1 MKKIVSLLLA
11 TLMVATL
18 LSGCSSKKED
28 WAYIEDKG
36 TLVIGITLYEPMNYY
51 DADGN
56 LTGFDTEFAQAV
68 CDKLGVEPVF
78 QVIEWDQ
85 KEFELQSKS
94 IDCIWNGLTV
104 TEERKE
110 DMAFSTSYV
119 ENKQVV
125 VIQKE
130 NADTYATI
138 DDLTGITICAESG
151 SAGQSAIEDDAT
163 LSTNEFVGVS
173 AQKDGLLEVK
183 SGTCQACV
191 LDYVLARAVITDETD
206 YSDLMIIDSI
216 ELAKEEYAIGLRLE
230 DAETLEKI
238 NGAIAELMEDGTMEA
253 LGEKYGVN
261 VVY

>member
-11 TLMVATL
+11 TLMVAIL
-18 LSGCSSKKED
+18 LAGCSSKKED

-51 DADGN
+51 DEN
-56 LTGFDTEFAQAV
+56 NELTGFDTEFAQAV

-125 VIQKE
+125 VIQKA

-151 SAGQSAIEDDAT
+151 SAGQSAIENDAV
-163 LSTNEFVGVS
+163 LCTNEFVGVS

-230 DAETLEKI
+230 DAQTLEKI
-238 NGAIAELMEDGTMEA
+238 NGAIAELMADGTMQE

>member
-1 MKKIVSLLLA
+1 MKKIISLVLMSMMIL
-11 TLMVATL
+11 TLFA
-18 LSGCSSKKED
+18 GCTSQKED

-51 DADGN
+51 DEDGN
-56 LTGFDTEFAQAV
+56 LTGFDTEFAEAV
-68 CDKLGVEPVF
+68 CEKLGVEPVF

-104 TEERKE
+104 TEERKA

-125 VIQKE
+125 VIQTV
-130 NADTYATI
+130 NADTYVTLN
-138 DDLTGITICAESG
+138 DLTDITICAENG
-151 SAGQSAIEDDAT
+151 SAGQSAIEDDEI
-163 LSTNEFVGVS
+163 LSTNKFIGVS
-173 AQKDGLLEVK
+173 AQKDALLEVK
-183 SGTCQACV
+183 SGTCQAAV
-191 LDYVLARAVITDETD
+191 LDWVLARAVITEDTD
-206 YSDLMIIDSI
+206 YKDLMIIEDI

-230 DAETLEKI
+230 DKETVSKI
-238 NGAIAELMEDGTMEA
+238 NAAIQELMDDGTLEA
-253 LGEKYGVN
+253 LGKKYGVS

>member
-11 TLMVATL
+11 TLMIATL
-18 LSGCSSKKED
+18 LVGCGSQKED

-51 DADGN
+51 DENGN

-68 CDKLGVEPVF
+68 CEKLGVEADF

-104 TEERKE
+104 TEERKQ

-125 VIQKE
+125 IIQKA
-130 NADTYATI
+130 NADTYASI
-138 DDLTGITICAESG
+138 EDLKDITICAESG

-163 LSTNEFVGVS
+163 LSTNEFIGVS

-191 LDYVLARAVITDETD
+191 IDYVLARAVITDETD
-206 YSDLMIIDSI
+206 YSDLMIIEGI

-230 DAETLEKI
+230 DVETLEKI
-238 NGAIAELMEDGTMEA
+238 NGAIAELMADGTMEA

>member
-18 LSGCSSKKED
+18 LVGCSSQKED
-28 WAYIEDKG
+28 WAYIQDKG

-51 DADGN
+51 DEEGN
-56 LTGFDTEFAQAV
+56 LTGFDTEFAEAV
-68 CDKLGVEPVF
+68 CEKLGVEPVF

-119 ENKQVV
+119 ENMQVV
-125 VIQKE
+125 VIQAA

-151 SAGQSAIEDDAT
+151 SAGQSAIEDDAV

-183 SGTCQACV
+183 SGTCEACV
-191 LDYVLARAVITDETD
+191 LDWVLARAVIAEDTD
-206 YSDLMIIDSI
+206 YSDLMVVEGI

-238 NGAIAELMEDGTMEA
+238 NAAIAELMADGTMEA

>member
-1 MKKIVSLLLA
+1 MKKIVSLLLV

-36 TLVIGITLYEPMNYY
+36 TLVIGITIYEPMNYY

-78 QVIEWDQ
+78 QVIEWDK
-85 KEFELQSKS
+85 KELELNAKS

-110 DMAFSTSYV
+110 NMAFSTSYV
-119 ENKQVV
+119 ENMQVV

-130 NADTYATI
+130 DADKYTSI
-138 DDLTGITICAESG
+138 EDFTGVTICAENG
-151 SAGQSAIEDDAT
+151 SAGQSAIEADAV
-163 LSTNEFVGVS
+163 LSTNKYVGMA
-173 AQKDGLLEVK
+173 AQTDALLEVK
-183 SGTCQACV
+183 SGTCDACV
-191 LDYVLARAVITDETD
+191 LDWVLAKAVITDETD
-206 YSDLMIIDSI
+206 YSDLMVVDGI

-238 NGAIAELMEDGTMEA
+238 NAAIEELIADGTMQE

>member
-1 MKKIVSLLLA
+1 MKKIVALLLA

-18 LSGCSSKKED
+18 LAGCSSQKED

-51 DADGN
+51 DEEGN
-56 LTGFDTEFAQAV
+56 LTGFDTEFAEAV
-68 CDKLGVEPVF
+68 CEKLGVEPVF

-125 VIQKE
+125 VIQAA
-130 NADTYATI
+130 NADTYTSLE
-138 DDLTGITICAESG
+138 DLTGISICAENG
-151 SAGQSAIEDDAT
+151 SAGQSAIEADAT
-163 LSTNEFVGVS
+163 LSTNEFIGVS
-173 AQKDGLLEVK
+173 AQKDALLEVK
-183 SGTCQACV
+183 SGTCQAAV
-191 LDYVLARAVITDETD
+191 LDWVLARAVISEDTD
-206 YSDLMIIDSI
+206 YSDLMIIDGV

-230 DAETLEKI
+230 DTETLAKI
-238 NGAIAELMEDGTMEA
+238 NAAIDELMADGTLQA

>member
-11 TLMVATL
+11 TLMIATL
-18 LSGCSSKKED
+18 LVGCGSQKED

-51 DADGN
+51 DENGN
-56 LTGFDTEFAQAV
+56 LTGFDTEFALAV
-68 CDKLGVEPVF
+68 CEKLGVEAEF
-78 QVIEWDQ
+78 QIIEWDQ

-125 VIQKE
+125 VIQAA
-130 NADTYATI
+130 NADTYASI
-138 DDLTGITICAESG
+138 ADLTDITICAESG
-151 SAGQSAIEDDAT
+151 SAGQSAIEGDAT
-163 LSTNEFVGVS
+163 LASNEFIGVS

-191 LDYVLARAVITDETD
+191 LDYVLARAVITEETD
-206 YSDLMIIDSI
+206 YNDLMIIESI

-230 DAETLEKI
+230 DVETLEKI
-238 NGAIAELMEDGTMEA
+238 NGAIAELMADGTMEA

>member
-1 MKKIVSLLLA
+1 MKKIVSILLA
-11 TLMVATL
+11 SLMMVTL
-18 LSGCSSKKED
+18 LAGCSSQKED

-36 TLVIGITLYEPMNYY
+36 TLKIGITLYEPMNYY
-51 DADGN
+51 DEEGN
-56 LTGFDTEFAQAV
+56 LTGFDTEFAEAV
-68 CDKLGVEPVF
+68 CAKLGVEPEF
-78 QVIEWDQ
+78 QVIDWNQ
-85 KEFELQSKS
+85 KDFELQSKS

-119 ENKQVV
+119 ENMQVV

-130 NADTYATI
+130 NAQNYASLE
-138 DDLTGITICAESG
+138 DLTGITICAESG
-151 SAGQSAIEDDAT
+151 SAGQSAIEDDAV
-163 LSTNEFVGVS
+163 LSTNEFIGVS

-191 LDYVLARAVITDETD
+191 LDWVLARAVINEETD
-206 YSDLMIIDSI
+206 YSDLMVMEGV

-230 DAETLEKI
+230 DVQTLEKI
-238 NGAIAELMEDGTMEA
+238 NGAIAELMEDGTLEA

>member
-1 MKKIVSLLLA
+1 MKKIVSVLLA
-11 TLMVATL
+11 TLMMVTL
-18 LSGCSSKKED
+18 LAGCSSQKED

-51 DADGN
+51 DEEGN
-56 LTGFDTEFAQAV
+56 LTGFDTEFAEAV
-68 CDKLGVEPVF
+68 CEKLGVEPVF

-119 ENKQVV
+119 ENMQVV
-125 VIQKE
+125 VINKD
-130 NADTYATI
+130 NADTYKAIEDFT
-138 DDLTGITICAESG
+138 DITICAESG

-163 LSTNEFVGVS
+163 LSTNEFIGVS

-183 SGTCQACV
+183 SGTCDACV
-191 LDYVLARAVITDETD
+191 LDWVLARAVITEDTD
-206 YSDLMIIDSI
+206 YSDLMVVEGI

-230 DAETLEKI
+230 DAQTLEKI
-238 NGAIAELMEDGTMEA
+238 NNAIAELMADGTMQE

>member
-18 LSGCSSKKED
+18 LAGCSSKKED

-51 DADGN
+51 DEN
-56 LTGFDTEFAQAV
+56 NELTGFDTEFAQAV

-125 VIQKE
+125 VIQKA

-151 SAGQSAIEDDAT
+151 SAGQSAIENDAV
-163 LSTNEFVGVS
+163 LRTNEFVGVS

-230 DAETLEKI
+230 DAQTLEKI
-238 NGAIAELMEDGTMEA
+238 NGAIAELMADGTMQE